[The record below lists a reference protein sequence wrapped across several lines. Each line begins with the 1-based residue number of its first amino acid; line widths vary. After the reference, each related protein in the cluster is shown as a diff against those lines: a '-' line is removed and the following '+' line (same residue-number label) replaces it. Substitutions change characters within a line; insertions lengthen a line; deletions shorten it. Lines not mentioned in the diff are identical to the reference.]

1 MKLVESSDNIQNVM
15 IQNNIEMPTDASNVC
30 SYNGFFDSL
39 NEETAKRLYEAIR
52 NEIPEW

>member
-1 MKLVESSDNIQNVM
+1 MELVESSENIQNVM
-15 IQNNIEMPTDASNVC
+15 IDNEIEMPTDASNVC

-52 NEIPEW
+52 NEIPE

>member
-1 MKLVESSDNIQNVM
+1 MELVESSENIQKVM
-15 IQNNIEMPTDASNVC
+15 MDNEIEMPTDASNVC

-52 NEIPEW
+52 NEIPE